1 MTGVGTD
8 MDLDIFIQRLRQGPQ
23 AITGLR
29 QVGASADIEAAL
41 KGTVQVPAAFVVP
54 IGETPEKPTTT
65 VMDQRVCLRFGVL
78 LCVVNRADAQ
88 GAAALSGLEP
98 VRKRLRDCLL
108 GWTPQPET
116 GEPVSFAR
124 GRFFR
129 LDAGRLW
136 WLDEF
141 DFFTY
146 YESK

>member
-1 MTGVGTD
+1 
-8 MDLDIFIQRLRQGPQ
+8 MDLDVVIQRLRHGPQ
-23 AITGLR
+23 AMSGMR
-29 QVGASADIEAAL
+29 QVGGSADIEAAL

-54 IGETPEKPTTT
+54 IGETPDRATTN
-65 VMDQRVCLRFGVL
+65 VMDQRVSLRFGVL
-78 LCVVNRADAQ
+78 LCVANRADAQ
-88 GAAALSGLEP
+88 GAAALADLGT
-98 VRKRLRDCLL
+98 VRRQLRDCLL

-146 YESK
+146 YESTR